1 MENHNSDKEWGYLLD
16 CGVTL
21 RGRRNMKEC
30 VYLVSTS
37 DNILDSFAVFIDE
50 ESAREQFKKGIE
62 SGILKI
68 IKVVE
73 L

>member
-1 MENHNSDKEWGYLLD
+1 
-16 CGVTL
+16 
-21 RGRRNMKEC
+21 MKEC